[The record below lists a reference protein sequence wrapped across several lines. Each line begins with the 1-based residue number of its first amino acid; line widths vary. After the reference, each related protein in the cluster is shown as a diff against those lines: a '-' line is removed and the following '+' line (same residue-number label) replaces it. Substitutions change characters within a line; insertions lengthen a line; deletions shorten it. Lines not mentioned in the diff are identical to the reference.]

1 MSKTVLSD
9 PCRGG
14 GLPRQGVGGLG
25 AGFNGGTVSVW
36 DEEKGPEMTV
46 VVIAHSG
53 TVRKA
58 ADLCTGNGEMLCFL

>member
-1 MSKTVLSD
+1 M
-9 PCRGG
+9 
-14 GLPRQGVGGLG
+14 
-25 AGFNGGTVSVW
+25 SVW